1 VNNPGY
7 VVRMDELEYG
17 WGSEDGM
24 SVWRALTVAAVILM
38 SLSACAG
45 PEAQR
50 QKEDA
55 AQSQYDI
62 GVGALAEG
70 KLPKAVASFEQ
81 AVRDDPPNA
90 RYHYALGNA
99 LIRMGKFEDAIPPLR
114 QAVELNPRLSDAYND
129 LAACYIQQ
137 QKWDQA
143 IEALRRALANPQ
155 YLTPDRAYLNLGNVY
170 FSRGQYDL
178 AEEQFRKV
186 VDIVPQLPDGYF
198 LLGRTLMAEGRVADA
213 REQFERA
220 VKLDGTIAVFQYELG
235 MALLKEGRKAEA
247 RDSLRRA
254 VELSP
259 LGPEADSARQAL
271 RDLR

>member
-1 VNNPGY
+1 
-7 VVRMDELEYG
+7 MDAVEHE

-24 SVWRALTVAAVILM
+24 SLWRTLTVAAVMLVG
-38 SLSACAG
+38 LGACAG

-50 QKEDA
+50 EREDA
-55 AQSQYDI
+55 ALSQYDI
-62 GVGALAEG
+62 GIGALAEG
-70 KLPKAVASFEQ
+70 KLPKAVASFEG
-81 AVRDDPPNA
+81 AIRDDPSNA

-99 LIRMGKFEDAIPPLR
+99 LLRMGKIEDAVAPLR
-114 QAVELNPRLSDAYND
+114 RAVELNPRLSDAYND

-143 IEALRRALANPQ
+143 IEALRRALSNPQ
-155 YLTPDRAYLNLGNVY
+155 YLTPDRAYMNLGNVY

-186 VDIVPQLPDGYF
+186 VDIVPQLPDGF
-198 LLGRTLMAEGRVADA
+198 FFLGRTLMAKGRVADA

-220 VKLDGTIAVFQYELG
+220 VKLDGTIPVFQYELG

-247 RDSLRRA
+247 RDTLRRA
-254 VELSP
+254 VELNP
-259 LGPEADSARQAL
+259 MGPEADRARQAL
-271 RDLR
+271 RDLP